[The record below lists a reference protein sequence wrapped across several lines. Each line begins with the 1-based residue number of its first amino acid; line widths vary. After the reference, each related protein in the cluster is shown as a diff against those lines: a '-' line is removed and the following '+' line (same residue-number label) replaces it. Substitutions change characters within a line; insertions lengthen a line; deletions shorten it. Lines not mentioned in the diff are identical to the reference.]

1 MLLLQKAHGRLL
13 QLDALILSR
22 LSRKLVSIS
31 LVWGM
36 QRKKWKKNQSIPPQQ
51 QQIQDH
57 GRQQKR
63 QRTKWPKIQKIKMK
77 LYFFINIYTKYKK
90 ISLLM
95 KYNRVLDK
103 KNKWTNKSLMN
114 IRSMF
119 MLSILQNC
127 FRFRYAEDADMVKYS
142 MWMVTQKYQT

>member
-1 MLLLQKAHGRLL
+1 MVDCYSLMHSSSAGCPENWFQSLLFGECKG
-13 QLDALILSR
+13 
-22 LSRKLVSIS
+22 KNE
-31 LVWGM
+31 
-36 QRKKWKKNQSIPPQQ
+36 KKNQSIPPQQ

-95 KYNRVLDK
+95 KYNRVLDN
-103 KNKWTNKSLMN
+103 KNKRTSKSLMN

-142 MWMVTQKYQT
+142 M